1 MREALAL
8 SVHCYV
14 CRYVGLFPMLM
25 RMLPPDSTELAGLL
39 KAMADPK
46 ELWAEYGLR
55 SLSKSSSIY
64 NKYNTEHDAPYW
76 RAPIWLNINFLAL
89 SALKHYSQ
97 VRQHLSPLAPEAMHP
112 GLLGQLRSAQWC

>member
-1 MREALAL
+1 M
-8 SVHCYV
+8 HCWG

-25 RMLPPDSTELAGLL
+25 RILPADSTELAGLL
-39 KAMADPK
+39 RAIADPE

-64 NKYNTEHDAPYW
+64 NKHNTEHDAPYW
-76 RAPIWLNINFLAL
+76 RAPVWLNINFLAL

-97 VRQHLSPLAPEAMHP
+97 VRQHLSPTQALCPT
-112 GLLGQLRSAQWC
+112 LLGAMPNGAYLQLK